1 MILWSIARA
10 SAFVAFGCYTLVVA
24 WGLLLAGRAFRPAA
38 PQLQYH
44 RFLSMLGLV
53 AVGTH
58 VVALL
63 LDHYARV
70 RPATLAGIGARPA
83 WVAGVIAFWLVVA
96 LPLSFVLQRRRL
108 ISRGTWR
115 GLHYFGSAVWL
126 LAFVHGVASGSDSGS
141 PRALAAYGA
150 SAAIVGAA
158 AGARVLGSASKPVAR
173 RPA

>member
-44 RFLSMLGLV
+44 RFLSTLGLV
-53 AVGTH
+53 AVATH

-63 LDHYARV
+63 LDRYAKV
-70 RPATLAGIGARPA
+70 HPAMLAGIGARPA
-83 WVAGVIAFWLVVA
+83 WLAGVVALWLVVA
-96 LPLSFVLQRRRL
+96 LPLSFALQRRRL
-108 ISRGTWR
+108 ISRRSWR

-141 PRALAAYGA
+141 PLALMAYGA

-158 AGARVLGSASKPVAR
+158 AGTRWLRPAANPVVR
-173 RPA
+173 RPT